1 MQRRAGYSLSLFRD
15 SCAGNFLVVVFLVRR
30 RIWGTPK
37 ADSESLQ
44 TNLIPHQQH
53 QGTYNFSLISL
64 LAPPPRLLHATDRAS
79 WLQIIVQVS
88 SMAIRHPT
96 TFLQRAPW
104 SAASSSSYSC
114 FPHHMIDLTHP
125 CAPAKRARPCTNN
138 GIESLIPSD
147 LPLTLTER
155 LNFAAALFD
164 L

>member
-1 MQRRAGYSLSLFRD
+1 M
-15 SCAGNFLVVVFLVRR
+15 VFLVRR

-88 SMAIRHPT
+88 SMAVRHLSPPHSSNELPGAQLRRHPT
-96 TFLQRAPW
+96 A
-104 SAASSSSYSC
+104 C

-125 CAPAKRARPCTNN
+125 CAPDKRARPCTNS

-147 LPLTLTER
+147 LPLTLAER